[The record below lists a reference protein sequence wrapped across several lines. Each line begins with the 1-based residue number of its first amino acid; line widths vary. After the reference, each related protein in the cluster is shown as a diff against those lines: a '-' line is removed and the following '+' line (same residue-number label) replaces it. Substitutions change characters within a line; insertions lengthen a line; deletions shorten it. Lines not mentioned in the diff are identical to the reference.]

1 MLCLFSYAGSHHTA
15 RQTGWF
21 KVPRPQRETTIQI
34 RSPEE
39 GESYWTQYTII
50 QSYST
55 VQLRVTLSCVRPASC
70 VILTCELC
78 RRCFLVF
85 VTLHLNHQI

>member
-1 MLCLFSYAGSHHTA
+1 MLCLFSCAGSHHTA

-39 GESYWTQYTII
+39 GEEYWTQYTII
-50 QSYST
+50 LYSSD
-55 VQLRVTLSCVRPASC
+55 VGQHLLVSDSRVVSS
-70 VILTCELC
+70 
-78 RRCFLVF
+78 
-85 VTLHLNHQI
+85 

>member
-1 MLCLFSYAGSHHTA
+1 MLCLYAGSHHTA

-21 KVPRPQRETTIQI
+21 KIPRPQRETTIQI

-50 QSYST
+50 LYSSD
-55 VQLRVTLSCVRPASC
+55 VG
-70 VILTCELC
+70 
-78 RRCFLVF
+78 
-85 VTLHLNHQI
+85 